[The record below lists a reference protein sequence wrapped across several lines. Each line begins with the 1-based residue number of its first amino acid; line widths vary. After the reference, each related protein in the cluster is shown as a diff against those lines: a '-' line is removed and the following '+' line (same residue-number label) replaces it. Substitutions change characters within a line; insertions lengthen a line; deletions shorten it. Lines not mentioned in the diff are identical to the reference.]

1 MFWNKIAPVYDV
13 FEKVYNNRVIKGTAK
28 ICADH
33 MNDTDDVLE
42 CACGTGLITTS
53 TAPKTRHYVATDFSK
68 NMLKKCMKKMKGQY
82 NTEFKFA
89 DITKLEFENDSFDKV
104 IAGNVIHLLDD
115 PKKAM
120 KELERVVKPNGL
132 LIIPT
137 YINKENRM
145 ATGLAGTFNKMGAN
159 FKRQFDIDSYKSFF
173 KDMGYD
179 NVTYEIADGKMPCA
193 VAVIRI

>member
-1 MFWNKIAPVYDV
+1 MFWNRIAPVYDV
-13 FEKVYNNRVIKGTAK
+13 FEKVYNNKVIKGTAE
-28 ICADH
+28 ICASH

-53 TAPKTRHYVATDFSK
+53 TAPKTHHYVATDFSK

-89 DITKLEFENDSFDKV
+89 DITKLEFEDNSFDKV
-104 IAGNVIHLLDD
+104 VAGNVIHLLDD
-115 PKKAM
+115 PVKAM

-137 YINKENRM
+137 YINM
-145 ATGLAGTFNKMGAN
+145 ATGLAGTLNKMGAN

-179 NVTYEIADGKMPCA
+179 NVTY
-193 VAVIRI
+193 V

>member
-1 MFWNKIAPVYDV
+1 MFWNRIAPVYDV
-13 FEKVYNNRVIKGTAK
+13 FEKVYNNKVIKETAR
-28 ICADH
+28 ICAGH
-33 MNDTDDVLE
+33 MSNTDDVLE
-42 CACGTGLITTS
+42 CACGTGLITSS
-53 TAPKTRHYVATDFSK
+53 TAPKTHHYVATDFSK

-82 NTEFKFA
+82 NTEFRFA
-89 DITKLEFENDSFDKV
+89 DINDLEFEDNSFDKV

-159 FKRQFDIDSYKSFF
+159 FKRQFDIDSYKAFF
-173 KDMGYD
+173 KEMGYD
-179 NVTYEIADGKMPCA
+179 NVSYEIADGKMPCA
-193 VAVIRI
+193 VAVIRL